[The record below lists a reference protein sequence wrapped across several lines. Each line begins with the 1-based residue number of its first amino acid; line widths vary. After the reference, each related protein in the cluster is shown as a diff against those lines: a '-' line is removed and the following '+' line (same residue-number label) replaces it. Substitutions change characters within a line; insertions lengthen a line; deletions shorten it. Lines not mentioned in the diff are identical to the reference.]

1 MRTQGGARL
10 TPRRRPQGPRPAD
23 PASRSPAGRRPPSSP
38 RSRGSPRPSPHAP
51 PPSLYLVQIRTQL
64 PLARQ
69 SGTHTDSFHPQ
80 ESPHFVGRKTKRK
93 GLRLKTVTGRKVQ
106 HRGGRQEHCGSC
118 GRCQEATGQ
127 IGGHLVRDANVYS
140 LRSTPE
146 ANTVLYVKIQK
157 QKSGELGAAEP
168 EAGCLARVPHLR
180 RLSRLCRRPRLGRA
194 PPVVSPLLLC
204 VDACRVCP
212 EKPAC
217 PPPRCAPWPPPVP
230 SPSSLRAGASA
241 WPPGTERGAQKRQAA
256 SASALAQ
263 RPPQPIPCWVPG
275 AVRTMANRSEIAPTP
290 GPDGLAR
297 APETPVST
305 RPRGMRWRR
314 IRQKDG
320 ADGGVSTGWGPRFGL
335 SRSHPRTRARQRPL
349 NTAPEH
355 VN

>member
-1 MRTQGGARL
+1 MSIHYAVRLKL
-10 TPRRRPQGPRPAD
+10 TPCCMSKFKNRNQGSWGQQSRRRAVWPG
-23 PASRSPAGRRPPSSP
+23 SRISAGSPDSA
-38 RSRGSPRPSPHAP
+38 GSPR
-51 PPSLYLVQIRTQL
+51 
-64 PLARQ
+64 
-69 SGTHTDSFHPQ
+69 
-80 ESPHFVGRKTKRK
+80 
-93 GLRLKTVTGRKVQ
+93 
-106 HRGGRQEHCGSC
+106 
-118 GRCQEATGQ
+118 
-127 IGGHLVRDANVYS
+127 
-140 LRSTPE
+140 
-146 ANTVLYVKIQK
+146 
-157 QKSGELGAAEP
+157 
-168 EAGCLARVPHLR
+168 LR
-180 RLSRLCRRPRLGRA
+180 RLPRLGRA

-204 VDACRVCP
+204 VGACRVCP

-217 PPPRCAPWPPPVP
+217 PPPRCAPCPPPVP

-275 AVRTMANRSEIAPTP
+275 AVGTMANRSEIAPTP